1 MTYFSLE
8 MQMKMHENEVYQV
21 VIQQRHTKV
30 CRARENFRY
39 LIMFIIELEEKDE
52 AHLKCP
58 EDTTSI
64 GSNSVC
70 DPTSFLYYYCRNLVF
85 G

>member
-1 MTYFSLE
+1 M
-8 MQMKMHENEVYQV
+8 
-21 VIQQRHTKV
+21 
-30 CRARENFRY
+30 
-39 LIMFIIELEEKDE
+39 LIVELEEKDE

-70 DPTSFLYYYCRNLVF
+70 DPTFFLHYYCRNLVF

>member
-1 MTYFSLE
+1 MNSFYLE
-8 MQMKMHENEVYQV
+8 IPVKTHENVVVYQDI
-21 VIQQRHTKV
+21 IQQPHTKV
-30 CRARENFRY
+30 WI
-39 LIMFIIELEEKDE
+39 LFISFAEVYITVFLTELEEKDDD

-70 DPTSFLYYYCRNLVF
+70 CCFSCSLVLLL
-85 G
+85 